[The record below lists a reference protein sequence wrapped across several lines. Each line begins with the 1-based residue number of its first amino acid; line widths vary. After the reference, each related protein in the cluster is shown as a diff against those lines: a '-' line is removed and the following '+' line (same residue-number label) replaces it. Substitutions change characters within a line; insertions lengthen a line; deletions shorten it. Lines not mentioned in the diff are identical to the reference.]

1 MKNSKMFETKCV
13 NGKCVGCGNCCTEL
27 LPLTLKEV
35 ETIRNYVKKHNIKP
49 YSEIFFEYNGVPSMN
64 LMCPFRDL
72 DTKTCRIYEVR
83 PNICRQFKCNQDT
96 RVIEKNK
103 LIAHDKAKYNHIK
116 AKTDNISNVASM
128 RELIY
133 GNKLDTLRLI
143 MLDILRTHKSIN
155 IQMVLYTLMLFGR
168 NDLIQIDKD
177 SGIDLVLI
185 KCVLKEIEHHN
196 KQLNEYENKCNS
208 GKE

>member
-1 MKNSKMFETKCV
+1 MEKMVETKCV
-13 NGKCVGCGNCCTEL
+13 NGKCVGCGSCCTEL

-35 ETIRNYVKKHNIKP
+35 ETIQNYVKENKIKP

-83 PNICRQFKCNQDT
+83 PNSCRQFKCNQDT
-96 RVIEKNK
+96 RVIEKNR
-103 LIAHDKAKYNHIK
+103 LIAHNKAKYNHIK

-133 GNKLDTLRLI
+133 GNKLDTLRLV
-143 MLDILRTHKSIN
+143 MLDLLRTHKSIN
-155 IQMVLYTLMLFGR
+155 IQMVVYTLLYFGR

-177 SGIDLVLI
+177 SGIDFALI
-185 KCVLKEIEHHN
+185 KHVMKEIEHHN
-196 KQLNEYENKCNS
+196 ERVRK
-208 GKE
+208 

>member
-1 MKNSKMFETKCV
+1 MEKMVETKCV
-13 NGKCVGCGNCCTEL
+13 NGKCVGCGSCCTEL

-35 ETIRNYVKKHNIKP
+35 ETIQNYVKENKIKP

-96 RVIEKNK
+96 RVIEKNR
-103 LIAHDKAKYNHIK
+103 LIAHNKAKYNHIK

-133 GNKLDTLRLI
+133 GNKLDTLRLV
-143 MLDILRTHKSIN
+143 MLDLLRTHTSIN
-155 IQMVLYTLMLFGR
+155 IQMVVYTLLYFGR

-177 SGIDLVLI
+177 SGIDFALI
-185 KCVLKEIEHHN
+185 KRVMKEIEHHN
-196 KQLNEYENKCNS
+196 ERVRK
-208 GKE
+208 

>member
-1 MKNSKMFETKCV
+1 MEKMVETKCV
-13 NGKCVGCGNCCTEL
+13 NGKCVGCGSCCTEL

-35 ETIRNYVKKHNIKP
+35 ETIQNYVKENKIKP

-96 RVIEKNK
+96 RVIEKNR
-103 LIAHDKAKYNHIK
+103 LIAHNKAKYNHIK

-133 GNKLDTLRLI
+133 GNKLDTLRLV
-143 MLDILRTHKSIN
+143 MLDLLRTHKSIN
-155 IQMVLYTLMLFGR
+155 IQMVVYTLLYFGR

-177 SGIDLVLI
+177 SGIDFALI
-185 KCVLKEIEHHN
+185 KHVMKEIEHHN
-196 KQLNEYENKCNS
+196 ERVRK
-208 GKE
+208 

>member
-1 MKNSKMFETKCV
+1 MEKMVETKCV
-13 NGKCVGCGNCCTEL
+13 NGKCVGCGSCCTEL

-35 ETIRNYVKKHNIKP
+35 ETIQNYVKENKIKP

-83 PNICRQFKCNQDT
+83 PNICRQFKCNQDM

-116 AKTDNISNVASM
+116 ANTDDISNVASM

-143 MLDILRTHKSIN
+143 MLDLLRTHKSIN
-155 IQMVLYTLMLFGR
+155 IQMVVYTLLYFGR

-177 SGIDLVLI
+177 SGIDFALI
-185 KCVLKEIEHHN
+185 KRVMKEIEHHN
-196 KQLNEYENKCNS
+196 ERVRK
-208 GKE
+208 

>member
-1 MKNSKMFETKCV
+1 MEKMFETNCV
-13 NGKCVGCGNCCTEL
+13 NGKCVGCGSCCTEL
-27 LPLTLKEV
+27 LPMTLKEV
-35 ETIRNYVKKHNIKP
+35 ETIRKYVKEHKIKP
-49 YSEIFFEYNGVPSMN
+49 YSEIFFEYNGIPSMN

-96 RVIEKNK
+96 RVIEKNR
-103 LIAHDKAKYNHIK
+103 LIAHNKAKYNHIK

-133 GNKLDTLRLI
+133 GNKLDTLRLV
-143 MLDILRTHKSIN
+143 MLDLLRTHKSIN
-155 IQMVLYTLMLFGR
+155 IQMVVYTLLYFGR

-177 SGIDLVLI
+177 SGIDFALI
-185 KCVLKEIEHHN
+185 KRVMKEIEHHN
-196 KQLNEYENKCNS
+196 ERVRK
-208 GKE
+208 

>member
-1 MKNSKMFETKCV
+1 MEKMFETNCV

-27 LPLTLKEV
+27 LPMTLKEV
-35 ETIRNYVKKHNIKP
+35 ETIRKYVKEHKIKP
-49 YSEIFFEYNGVPSMN
+49 YSEIFFEYNGAPSTN

-72 DTKTCRIYEVR
+72 ETKTCRIYDVR
-83 PNICRQFKCNQDT
+83 PNICRQFKCNQNM

-116 AKTDNISNVASM
+116 ANTDDISNVASM

-143 MLDILRTHKSIN
+143 ILDLIRTKGAIN
-155 IQMVLYTLMLFGR
+155 IQMIVYMLIQFGR
-168 NDLIQIDKD
+168 TDLIQIDKD
-177 SGIDLVLI
+177 SAIDLVLI
-185 KCVLKEIEHHN
+185 KRVLKEIEHQS
-196 KQLNEYENKCNS
+196 KQVNEK
-208 GKE
+208 

>member
-1 MKNSKMFETKCV
+1 MEKMFETNCV

-27 LPLTLKEV
+27 LPMTLKEV
-35 ETIRNYVKKHNIKP
+35 ETIRKYVKEHKIKP

-96 RVIEKNK
+96 RVIEKNR
-103 LIAHDKAKYNHIK
+103 LIAHNKAKYNHIK

-133 GNKLDTLRLI
+133 GNKLDTLRLV
-143 MLDILRTHKSIN
+143 MLDLLRTHKSIN
-155 IQMVLYTLMLFGR
+155 IQMVVYTLLYFGR

-177 SGIDLVLI
+177 SGIDFALI
-185 KCVLKEIEHHN
+185 KRVMKEIEHHN
-196 KQLNEYENKCNS
+196 ERVNEK
-208 GKE
+208 

>member
-1 MKNSKMFETKCV
+1 MEKMVETKCV
-13 NGKCVGCGNCCTEL
+13 NGKCVGCGSCCTEL
-27 LPLTLKEV
+27 LPMTLKEV
-35 ETIRNYVKKHNIKP
+35 ETIQNYVKENKIKP

-96 RVIEKNK
+96 RVIEKNR
-103 LIAHDKAKYNHIK
+103 LIAHNKAKYNHIK

-133 GNKLDTLRLI
+133 GNKLDTLRLV
-143 MLDILRTHKSIN
+143 MLDLLRTHKSIN
-155 IQMVLYTLMLFGR
+155 IQMVVYTLLYFGR

-177 SGIDLVLI
+177 SGIDFALI
-185 KCVLKEIEHHN
+185 KRVMKEIEHHN
-196 KQLNEYENKCNS
+196 ERVRK
-208 GKE
+208 

>member
-1 MKNSKMFETKCV
+1 MEKMVETKCV
-13 NGKCVGCGNCCTEL
+13 NGKCVGCGSCCTEL

-35 ETIRNYVKKHNIKP
+35 ETIQNYVKENKIKP

-96 RVIEKNK
+96 RVIEKNR
-103 LIAHDKAKYNHIK
+103 LIAHNKAKYNHIK

-133 GNKLDTLRLI
+133 GNKLDTLRLV
-143 MLDILRTHKSIN
+143 MLDLLRTHKSIN
-155 IQMVLYTLMLFGR
+155 IQMVVYTLLYFGR
-168 NDLIQIDKD
+168 NELIKIDKD
-177 SGIDLVLI
+177 SVIDFALI
-185 KCVLKEIEHHN
+185 KRVMKEIEHHN
-196 KQLNEYENKCNS
+196 ERVRK
-208 GKE
+208 

>member
-1 MKNSKMFETKCV
+1 MTNSKMFSTNCV

-35 ETIRNYVKKHNIKP
+35 ETIRKYVKEHKIKP
-49 YSEIFFEYNGVPSMN
+49 YSEIFFELNGMPSTN

-83 PNICRQFKCNQDT
+83 PNICRKFKCNQDVDT
-96 RVIEKNK
+96 IEKNK
-103 LIAHDKAKYNHIK
+103 EIAHEKAKYNHIK

-143 MLDILRTHKSIN
+143 MLDLLRTTNTIN
-155 IQMVLYTLMLFGR
+155 IQMVVYMLMQFGR
-168 NDLIQIDKD
+168 TDLIQIDKD
-177 SGIDLVLI
+177 TSIDLVLI
-185 KCVLKEIEHHN
+185 KRVLKEIKNQNE
-196 KQLNEYENKCNS
+196 KVNEYERRC
-208 GKE
+208 EHE

>member
-1 MKNSKMFETKCV
+1 MEKMFETNCV

-27 LPLTLKEV
+27 LPMTLKEV
-35 ETIRNYVKKHNIKP
+35 ETIRKYVKEHKIKP
-49 YSEIFFEYNGVPSMN
+49 YSEIFFEYNGIPSTN

-72 DTKTCRIYEVR
+72 DTKTCRIYDVR
-83 PNICRQFKCNQDT
+83 PNICRKFKCNQDM

-116 AKTDNISNVASM
+116 ANTDDISNVASM

-143 MLDILRTHKSIN
+143 ILDLIRAKGAIN
-155 IQMVLYTLMLFGR
+155 IQMIVYMLIQLGR
-168 NDLIQIDKD
+168 TDLIQIDKD
-177 SGIDLVLI
+177 SAIDLVLI
-185 KCVLKEIEHHN
+185 KRVLKEIEHQN
-196 KQLNEYENKCNS
+196 KQVNEK
-208 GKE
+208 

>member
-1 MKNSKMFETKCV
+1 MTYKVAVYLRLSKEEYNNEKESNSII
-13 NGKCVGCGNCCTEL
+13 NQRQ
-27 LPLTLKEV
+27 
-35 ETIRNYVKKHNIKP
+35 IIDNYVKEHKIKP

-96 RVIEKNK
+96 RVIEKNR
-103 LIAHDKAKYNHIK
+103 LIAHNKAKYNHIK

-133 GNKLDTLRLI
+133 GNKLDTLRLV
-143 MLDILRTHKSIN
+143 MLDLLRTHKSIN
-155 IQMVLYTLMLFGR
+155 IQMVVYTLLYFGR

-177 SGIDLVLI
+177 SGIDFALI
-185 KCVLKEIEHHN
+185 KRVMKEIEHHN
-196 KQLNEYENKCNS
+196 ERVNEK
-208 GKE
+208 

>member
-1 MKNSKMFETKCV
+1 MGKMFETNCV

-35 ETIRNYVKKHNIKP
+35 ETIRNYVKENKIKP

-103 LIAHDKAKYNHIK
+103 LIAHNKAKYNHIK

-155 IQMVLYTLMLFGR
+155 IQMVVYTLMCFGR

-177 SGIDLVLI
+177 SDVDFVLI
-185 KCVLKEIEHHN
+185 KRVLKEIEHNN
-196 KQLNEYENKCNS
+196 KQMNEYENKRNK

>member
-1 MKNSKMFETKCV
+1 MEKMFETNCV

-27 LPLTLKEV
+27 LPMTLKEV
-35 ETIRNYVKKHNIKP
+35 ETIRKYVKEHKIKP
-49 YSEIFFEYNGVPSMN
+49 YSEIFFEYNGAPRMN

-72 DTKTCRIYEVR
+72 ETKTCRIYEVR
-83 PNICRQFKCNQDT
+83 PNICRQFKCNQDM

-143 MLDILRTHKSIN
+143 ILDLIRNKGAIN
-155 IQMVLYTLMLFGR
+155 IQMVLYILKIFGR
-168 NDLIQIDKD
+168 TDLIQIDKD

-185 KCVLKEIEHHN
+185 KRVLKEIEHQN
-196 KQLNEYENKCNS
+196 KQENK
-208 GKE
+208 

>member
-1 MKNSKMFETKCV
+1 MEKMFETNCV

-27 LPLTLKEV
+27 LPMTLKEV
-35 ETIRNYVKKHNIKP
+35 ETIQNYVKENKIKP

-96 RVIEKNK
+96 RVIEKNR
-103 LIAHDKAKYNHIK
+103 LIAHNKAKYNHIK

-133 GNKLDTLRLI
+133 GNKLDTLRLV
-143 MLDILRTHKSIN
+143 MLDLLRTHTSIN
-155 IQMVLYTLMLFGR
+155 IQMVVYTLLYFGR

-177 SGIDLVLI
+177 SGIDFALI
-185 KCVLKEIEHHN
+185 KRVMKEIEHHN
-196 KQLNEYENKCNS
+196 ERVRK
-208 GKE
+208 